1 VLGVAI
7 MLADNDM
14 PWLAENASRMTPKTT
29 GDVHMTERELSDI
42 VTWATARIERRLKH
56 ILWVVALFF
65 ALHVLGVIGLL
76 GWLAFR

>member
-1 VLGVAI
+1 
-7 MLADNDM
+7 
-14 PWLAENASRMTPKTT
+14 
-29 GDVHMTERELSDI
+29 MTERELSDI